1 MVMIAHKHEV
11 VVYVYSE
18 KLAWEGGVVTDHV
31 CC

>member
-1 MVMIAHKHEV
+1 MIARKHEV

-18 KLAWEGGVVTDHV
+18 KLAWEGGVVTDLE